1 MKYHV
6 TLRSRTYVI
15 DIDGGAV
22 TVDGERLEAH
32 WAAIPGTPLI
42 HLLLGKDSWTVACQ
56 QLDGRPPRW
65 ALGAAGERFEIEVQ
79 DDRSRQIEALTGQG
93 RKVAAGGVVKAPMPG
108 LVVRVEVSEG
118 QAVEVGE
125 GLVVVEAMKM
135 ENELRATHKSVVD
148 RIHVKAG
155 DRVEKGAPLVTL
167 SPQPSQPSG

>member
-56 QLDGRPPRW
+56 QLDGRSPPPRW
-65 ALGAAGERFEIEVQ
+65 ALGAAGGRFEVEVQ
-79 DDRSRQIEALTGQG
+79 GARPRQTRDTRGQG
-93 RKVAAGGVVKAPMPG
+93 RKVAAGGV
-108 LVVRVEVSEG
+108 
-118 QAVEVGE
+118 
-125 GLVVVEAMKM
+125 
-135 ENELRATHKSVVD
+135 
-148 RIHVKAG
+148 
-155 DRVEKGAPLVTL
+155 
-167 SPQPSQPSG
+167 